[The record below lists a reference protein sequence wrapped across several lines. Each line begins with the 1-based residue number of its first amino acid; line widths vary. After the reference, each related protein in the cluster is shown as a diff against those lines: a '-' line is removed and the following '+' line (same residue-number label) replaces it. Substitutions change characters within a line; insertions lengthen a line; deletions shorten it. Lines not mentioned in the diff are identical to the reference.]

1 MVVGFFAWQQI
12 QLTRLRSQW
21 KKVSDKVGELEDV
34 SRQISKYRPWFDD
47 SLRALTILKEL
58 TTAFP
63 EDGRVSAKSIE
74 IRDLNAVTCTG
85 ITRDSESMFAIW
97 ENLRRSGNVRDL
109 HRPQT
114 RGNKPPLQ
122 FTFDFRW
129 NEGGRSEN

>member
-1 MVVGFFAWQQI
+1 MSSKVKDLEGVTQQI
-12 QLTRLRSQW
+12 HQ
-21 KKVSDKVGELEDV
+21 
-34 SRQISKYRPWFDD
+34 YRPWFDD

-85 ITRDSESMFAIW
+85 VTRDSESMFAIW
-97 ENLRRSGNVRDL
+97 ENLRRSGNVSDL
-109 HRPQT
+109 HRPTT